1 MGSDYLCAG
10 KVSLMSQPG
19 IFSWGDTRPFYSQKA
34 YFLQKFGGRVQ
45 KLSVDGGFTCPNRDG
60 TKGWGGCT
68 YCNNDA
74 FNPSYCSPRKSIR
87 QQLEEGK
94 AFHAWRYRR
103 AVSYLAYFQAY
114 SNTYAHFRTLRKMYE
129 EALSVDGIIGLVI
142 STRADC
148 VDNQLLA
155 YLENLAN
162 KYYIHLEYGIESC
175 YDETLKSI
183 NRGHD
188 FATVARAIQETAG
201 RGLPVG
207 GHLILG
213 LPGET
218 RQMMA
223 ACVHTISDLPL
234 TSIKLHQLQIIRGT
248 VLEAKYRKS
257 PEEFSLFNRDEYI
270 DFVVQWVSR
279 LRPDIVIE
287 RFTAEAPPR
296 LVVAPDWGLER
307 ADELQR
313 SIERRFRELGL
324 WQGKNY
330 IN

>member
-1 MGSDYLCAG
+1 M
-10 KVSLMSQPG
+10 KQPG
-19 IFSWGDTRPFYSQKA
+19 TFPWGDNRPFFSQKI
-34 YFLQKFGGRVQ
+34 YFQKKFGGRVQ

-60 TKGWGGCT
+60 TKGYGGCT

-94 AFHAWRYRR
+94 AFHSWRYRR

-114 SNTYAHFRTLRKMYE
+114 SNTYAPLSSLKQLYE
-129 EALSVDGIIGLVI
+129 EALSVEGVIGLVI

-148 VDNQLLA
+148 VDTPLLD
-155 YLENLAN
+155 YLASLAQ
-162 KYYIHLEYGIESC
+162 KYYVHVEYGIESC
-175 YDETLKSI
+175 YDETLKRI

-188 FATVARAIQETAG
+188 FATLEYAIRETAR

-218 RQMMA
+218 RKMMA
-223 ACVHTISDLPL
+223 DCVPIISDLPL
-234 TSIKLHQLQIIRGT
+234 TSIKLHQLQIVRGT
-248 VLEAKYRKS
+248 VMEARYRKH
-257 PEEFSLFNRDEYI
+257 PEEFQLFGRDEYI
-270 DFVVQWVSR
+270 DFVVHLASR
-279 LRPDIVIE
+279 LRPDLVIE

-296 LVVAPDWGLER
+296 LVIAPDWGLER
-307 ADELQR
+307 ADELLR
-313 SIERRFRELGL
+313 SIEHRFNELNL

-330 IN
+330 GG

>member
-1 MGSDYLCAG
+1 M
-10 KVSLMSQPG
+10 KQPET
-19 IFSWGDTRPFYSQKA
+19 FPWGDSRPFFSQKI
-34 YFLQKFGGRVQ
+34 YFQKKFGGRVQ
-45 KLSVDGGFTCPNRDG
+45 KLSVDRGFTCPNRDG
-60 TKGWGGCT
+60 TKGYGGCT

-94 AFHAWRYRR
+94 AFHSWRYRR

-114 SNTYAHFRTLRKMYE
+114 SNTYAPLSSLKQMYE
-129 EALSVDGIIGLVI
+129 EALSVEGVTGLVI

-148 VDNQLLA
+148 VDEPLLD
-155 YLENLAN
+155 YLAGLAQ
-162 KYYIHLEYGIESC
+162 KYYVHVEYGIESC
-175 YDETLKSI
+175 YDETLKRI

-188 FATVARAIQETAG
+188 FATLAWAIRETAS

-223 ACVHTISDLPL
+223 DCAPIISDLPL
-234 TSIKLHQLQIIRGT
+234 TSVKLHQLQIIRGT
-248 VLEAKYRKS
+248 VMEARYRKH
-257 PEEFSLFNRDEYI
+257 PEEFQLFGRDEYI
-270 DFVVQWVSR
+270 DFVVHLVSR
-279 LRPDIVIE
+279 LRPDLVIE

-313 SIERRFRELGL
+313 SIERRFNELNL

-330 IN
+330 SG